1 MVKEFPIEKFKTVW
15 AQNNGWEPKVLS
27 ETMSNFSVYENQ

>member
-1 MVKEFPIEKFKTVW
+1 MVKEFPIEKLKTVMSTKY
-15 AQNNGWEPKVLS
+15 GWEAKVLS